1 MFENF
6 DMNAPLGEKLVFALQ
21 VAFFGMLM
29 VFLLLIILA
38 ICIMIISRV
47 VRAGESVSAKKHA
60 KGEPE
65 AGAAVPDSMDG
76 RSLYALLGTEGREG
90 WRPYVDLEHATCY
103 AADNYWCALTDG
115 HEKYVWNFH
124 SGAEQFFDLDRDPH
138 ELHNAAADPD
148 YGDRVDHWRAAM
160 ARHLS
165 ERGEPYVVDG
175 RPVPLKKTI
184 LYGPNYPKRP

>member
-65 AGAAVPDSMDG
+65 AGAAVPAAEAVTGTPLPDSQSEG
-76 RSLYALLGTEGREG
+76 SL
-90 WRPYVDLEHATCY
+90 V
-103 AADNYWCALTDG
+103 LTDVD
-115 HEKYVWNFH
+115 EPTAAVIMAIVSEQ
-124 SGAEQFFDLDRDPH
+124 SGIPLNRLLFKSIKK
-138 ELHNAAADPD
+138 
-148 YGDRVDHWRAAM
+148 VD
-160 ARHLS
+160 
-165 ERGEPYVVDG
+165 
-175 RPVPLKKTI
+175 
-184 LYGPNYPKRP
+184 